1 MYPWFWIWAPQVHF
15 PWSGGVAQRIEPN
28 TNWFFDA
35 IPAQA
40 GDAKIE
46 KKAVEVASYGRQ
58 LGLITEV
65 LIGLTENGL
74 VLSDGAKSSLERL
87 KSIHAEIDKL
97 KTADGQ
103 LLVSQI
109 EDTLMNL
116 QKTHKT
122 EFARLKKRLAPLLV
136 DPRA

>member
-1 MYPWFWIWAPQVHF
+1 MYPWLWIWAPQVHF

-40 GDAKIE
+40 GNAKVE
-46 KKAVEVASYGRQ
+46 KQAFEVASYGRQ
-58 LGLITEV
+58 LGLMTEV
-65 LIGLTENGL
+65 LIGLTENSP
-74 VLSDGAKSSLERL
+74 VLSDVAKSSLERL

-97 KTADGQ
+97 KAADGQ
-103 LLVSQI
+103 LQVRQI
-109 EDTLMNL
+109 EDALMNL

-122 EFARLKKRLAPLLV
+122 EFARLKKRLTPLLV
-136 DPRA
+136 DQRA

>member
-1 MYPWFWIWAPQVHF
+1 VHF

-40 GDAKIE
+40 GNANIE
-46 KKAVEVASYGRQ
+46 KKAFEVASYGRQ

-65 LIGLTENGL
+65 LIGLTENNPH
-74 VLSDGAKSSLERL
+74 LSDGANSSLERL
-87 KSIHAEIDKL
+87 RSIHAEIDKL
-97 KTADGQ
+97 KTTDGQ
-103 LLVSQI
+103 LLVRQI
-109 EDTLMNL
+109 EEVLMNL

-122 EFARLKKRLAPLLV
+122 EFASLKKRLAPLLI
-136 DPRA
+136 DQRA

>member
-40 GDAKIE
+40 GNAKIE
-46 KKAVEVASYGRQ
+46 KQAVEVASYGRQ

-65 LIGLTENGL
+65 LIDLTENNPL
-74 VLSDGAKSSLERL
+74 LSEGANSSLERL
-87 KSIHAEIDKL
+87 RSIHTEIGKL
-97 KTADGQ
+97 KTTDGQ
-103 LLVSQI
+103 LLVRQI
-109 EDTLMNL
+109 EDALMNL
-116 QKTHKT
+116 QKTHKA
-122 EFARLKKRLAPLLV
+122 EFARLQKRLAPLLV
-136 DPRA
+136 DQRA